1 MQQQNV
7 FFNAAG
13 PVLAEANANPTEL
26 NIARGL
32 VAATEE
38 FKRGCS
44 QEGSHGEPWA
54 CQACTEAYLNAVR
67 KLTTHTTTVESPIE
81 ITLSLITEQ
90 VRSTLGLKEGEVPT
104 PEQLLRTTTR
114 LSPERVFVGE
124 LSDDPQRVSEF
135 LASVEAQTNKP
146 E

>member
-1 MQQQNV
+1 MQQQKV

-13 PVLAEANANPTEL
+13 PVLVEANANPTEL

-54 CQACTEAYLNAVR
+54 CQACTEAYLSAVR
-67 KLTTHTTTVESPIE
+67 KLILDPPEFKIQGAKATSIMDP
-81 ITLSLITEQ
+81 SD
-90 VRSTLGLKEGEVPT
+90 RS
-104 PEQLLRTTTR
+104 
-114 LSPERVFVGE
+114 
-124 LSDDPQRVSEF
+124 
-135 LASVEAQTNKP
+135 
-146 E
+146 